1 MLELKNVSLS
11 YGDLRVLRDVC
22 LRLDPGKRIA
32 VMGPSGCGKTS
43 LLRVIAGLQ
52 SPDSGTVERTAQRLS
67 FVFQEPRLLP
77 WLTAAENVR
86 LVLPD
91 AHHGED
97 SAVWLSR
104 FGLSDAADKL
114 PAELSGG
121 MQQLV
126 SLARALV
133 CAPDLLLL
141 DEPTRGIDVG
151 AKYEIYQLILDLAN
165 KGKTVIMVSSE
176 MPELLG
182 VCDRILVMSG
192 GRLAGEVDA
201 KTATQEDIMRL
212 AAKYV

>member
-11 YGDLRVLRDVC
+11 HGDLRVLCDVS
-22 LRLDPGKRIA
+22 LRLDPGERIA

-52 SPDSGTVERTAQRLS
+52 SLDSGTVERTAQRLA

-77 WLTAAENVR
+77 WLTAEENVR
-86 LVLPD
+86 IVLPD
-91 AHHGED
+91 THQNYS
-97 SAVWLSR
+97 SAAWLSR

-141 DEPTRGIDVG
+141 DEPFKALDAA
-151 AKYEIYQLILDLAN
+151 AKQNAIAA
-165 KGKTVIMVSSE
+165 VSD
-176 MPELLG
+176 G
-182 VCDRILVMSG
+182 TDAAIILVTH
-192 GRLAGEVDA
+192 DA
-201 KTATQEDIMRL
+201 RDAEALGCRVIDFSEL
-212 AAKYV
+212 NN

>member
-11 YGDLRVLRDVC
+11 HGDLRVLCDVS
-22 LRLDPGKRIA
+22 LRLDPGERIA

-52 SPDSGTVERTAQRLS
+52 SLDSGTVERTAQRLA

-77 WLTAAENVR
+77 WLTAEENVR
-86 LVLPD
+86 IVLPD
-91 AHHGED
+91 THQNYS
-97 SAVWLSR
+97 SAAWLSR

-141 DEPTRGIDVG
+141 DEPFKALDAA
-151 AKYEIYQLILDLAN
+151 AKQNAIAA
-165 KGKTVIMVSSE
+165 VSN
-176 MPELLG
+176 G
-182 VCDRILVMSG
+182 TDAAIILVTH
-192 GRLAGEVDA
+192 DA
-201 KTATQEDIMRL
+201 NEAEALGCRVIDFSELNK
-212 AAKYV
+212 

>member
-11 YGDLRVLRDVC
+11 YGDLRVLRDVS
-22 LRLDPGKRIA
+22 LRLDPGERIA

-52 SPDSGTVERTAQRLS
+52 SPDSGTVERTARRLS

-77 WLTAAENVR
+77 WLTAEENVR

-91 AHHGED
+91 AHQDED
-97 SAVWLSR
+97 AAWLSR
-104 FGLSDAADKL
+104 FGLGDAAGKL

-133 CAPDLLLL
+133 CTPDFLLL
-141 DEPTRGIDVG
+141 DEPFKALDAA
-151 AKYEIYQLILDLAN
+151 AKQNAISA
-165 KGKTVIMVSSE
+165 VS
-176 MPELLG
+176 G
-182 VCDRILVMSG
+182 GTDAAIILVTH
-192 GRLAGEVDA
+192 DA
-201 KTATQEDIMRL
+201 REAEALGCRVIDFSELNK
-212 AAKYV
+212 

>member
-1 MLELKNVSLS
+1 MLELKNISLS
-11 YGDLRVLRDVC
+11 YGDLRVLRDVS
-22 LRLDPGKRIA
+22 LRLDPGERIA

-52 SPDSGTVERTAQRLS
+52 SPDSGTVKLAARRLS

-77 WLTAAENVR
+77 WLTAEENVR

-91 AHHGED
+91 AHQGED
-97 SAVWLSR
+97 AAAWLSR

-141 DEPTRGIDVG
+141 DEPFKALDAA
-151 AKYEIYQLILDLAN
+151 AKQNAIA
-165 KGKTVIMVSSE
+165 TVSDGTDAAI
-176 MPELLG
+176 
-182 VCDRILVMSG
+182 ILVTH
-192 GRLAGEVDA
+192 DA
-201 KTATQEDIMRL
+201 CEAEALGCRVMDFSELNK
-212 AAKYV
+212 

>member
-11 YGDLRVLRDVC
+11 YGDLRVLRDVS
-22 LRLDPGKRIA
+22 LRLAPGERIA

-91 AHHGED
+91 AHHGDD
-97 SAVWLSR
+97 SAAWLSR

-141 DEPTRGIDVG
+141 DEPFKALDAAAKQHAITAVSAG
-151 AKYEIYQLILDLAN
+151 ADAAI
-165 KGKTVIMVSSE
+165 
-176 MPELLG
+176 
-182 VCDRILVMSG
+182 ILV
-192 GRLAGEVDA
+192 
-201 KTATQEDIMRL
+201 THDIHEAEALGCRVIDFSEL
-212 AAKYV
+212 NK

>member
-11 YGDLRVLRDVC
+11 YGGLRVLRDVS
-22 LRLDPGKRIA
+22 LRLDSGERIA

-52 SPDSGTVERTAQRLS
+52 SPDFGTVECMARRLS

-77 WLTAAENVR
+77 WLTAEENVR

-91 AHHGED
+91 AHRSED
-97 SAVWLSR
+97 AAALLSC

-126 SLARALV
+126 SLTRALV
-133 CAPDLLLL
+133 CTPDLLLL
-141 DEPTRGIDVG
+141 DEPFKALDAA
-151 AKYEIYQLILDLAN
+151 AKQNAITA
-165 KGKTVIMVSSE
+165 VS
-176 MPELLG
+176 G
-182 VCDRILVMSG
+182 GTDAAIILVTH
-192 GRLAGEVDA
+192 DA
-201 KTATQEDIMRL
+201 REAEALGCRVIDFSELNK
-212 AAKYV
+212 

>member
-91 AHHGED
+91 AHQDED
-97 SAVWLSR
+97 AAWLSR
-104 FGLSDAADKL
+104 FGLSDAAGKL

-141 DEPTRGIDVG
+141 DEPFKALDAAAKQNAITAVSAG
-151 AKYEIYQLILDLAN
+151 ADAAI
-165 KGKTVIMVSSE
+165 
-176 MPELLG
+176 
-182 VCDRILVMSG
+182 ILV
-192 GRLAGEVDA
+192 
-201 KTATQEDIMRL
+201 THDIHEAEALGCRVIDFAEL
-212 AAKYV
+212 NK

>member
-11 YGDLRVLRDVC
+11 YGDLRVLRDVS
-22 LRLDPGKRIA
+22 LRLDPGERIA

-43 LLRVIAGLQ
+43 LLRMIAGLQ
-52 SPDSGTVERTAQRLS
+52 SPDSGTVERTAQQLS

-77 WLTAAENVR
+77 WLTAEENVR

-91 AHHGED
+91 AHQSED
-97 SAVWLSR
+97 AAAWLSH
-104 FGLSDAADKL
+104 FGLSDAAGKL

-141 DEPTRGIDVG
+141 DEPFKALDAA
-151 AKYEIYQLILDLAN
+151 AKQNAIAA
-165 KGKTVIMVSSE
+165 VSD
-176 MPELLG
+176 G
-182 VCDRILVMSG
+182 TDAAIILVTH
-192 GRLAGEVDA
+192 DA
-201 KTATQEDIMRL
+201 REAEALGCRVIDFSEL
-212 AAKYV
+212 NN

>member
-11 YGDLRVLRDVC
+11 YGDLRVLRDVS
-22 LRLDPGKRIA
+22 LRLDPGERIA

-52 SPDSGTVERTAQRLS
+52 SPDSGTVERTARRLS

-77 WLTAAENVR
+77 WLTAEENVR

-91 AHHGED
+91 AHQGED
-97 SAVWLSR
+97 AAAWLSR
-104 FGLSDAADKL
+104 FGLGDAAGKL

-133 CAPDLLLL
+133 CTPDFLLL
-141 DEPTRGIDVG
+141 DEPFKALDAA
-151 AKYEIYQLILDLAN
+151 AKQNAIA
-165 KGKTVIMVSSE
+165 TVSDGTDAAI
-176 MPELLG
+176 
-182 VCDRILVMSG
+182 ILVTH
-192 GRLAGEVDA
+192 DA
-201 KTATQEDIMRL
+201 CEAEALGCRVIDFFELNR
-212 AAKYV
+212 

>member
-1 MLELKNVSLS
+1 MLELKNVSLC
-11 YGDLRVLRDVC
+11 YGDLRVLRDVS
-22 LRLDPGKRIA
+22 LRLDSGERIA

-52 SPDSGTVERTAQRLS
+52 SPDSGVVERTARQLA

-77 WLTAAENVR
+77 WLTAEENVR

-91 AHHGED
+91 VHHGG
-97 SAVWLSR
+97 SAAWLLR

-141 DEPTRGIDVG
+141 DEPFKALDAA
-151 AKYEIYQLILDLAN
+151 AKQNAITA
-165 KGKTVIMVSSE
+165 VS
-176 MPELLG
+176 G
-182 VCDRILVMSG
+182 GTDAAIILVTH
-192 GRLAGEVDA
+192 DA
-201 KTATQEDIMRL
+201 REAEALGCRIIDFSELNK
-212 AAKYV
+212 

>member
-11 YGDLRVLRDVC
+11 YGDLRVLRDVS
-22 LRLDPGKRIA
+22 LRLDPGERIA

-52 SPDSGTVERTAQRLS
+52 SPDSGTVERTARRLS

-77 WLTAAENVR
+77 WLTAEENVR

-91 AHHGED
+91 AHQDED
-97 SAVWLSR
+97 AAWLSR
-104 FGLSDAADKL
+104 FGLGDAAGKL

-141 DEPTRGIDVG
+141 DEPFKALDAA
-151 AKYEIYQLILDLAN
+151 AKQNAIAA
-165 KGKTVIMVSSE
+165 VSD
-176 MPELLG
+176 G
-182 VCDRILVMSG
+182 TDAAIILVTHDVREAEALGCRVMDFSE
-192 GRLAGEVDA
+192 LN
-201 KTATQEDIMRL
+201 K
-212 AAKYV
+212 

>member
-11 YGDLRVLRDVC
+11 YGDLRVLRDVS
-22 LRLDPGKRIA
+22 LRLAPGKRIA

-77 WLTAAENVR
+77 WLTAEENVR

-141 DEPTRGIDVG
+141 DEPFKALDAA
-151 AKYEIYQLILDLAN
+151 AKQNAITA
-165 KGKTVIMVSSE
+165 VS
-176 MPELLG
+176 G
-182 VCDRILVMSG
+182 GTDAAIILV
-192 GRLAGEVDA
+192 
-201 KTATQEDIMRL
+201 THDIHEAEALGCRVIDFSEL
-212 AAKYV
+212 NTRRYT

>member
-11 YGDLRVLRDVC
+11 YGDLRVLRDVS
-22 LRLDPGKRIA
+22 LRLDPGERIA

-52 SPDSGTVERTAQRLS
+52 SPDSGTVKLAARRLS

-77 WLTAAENVR
+77 WLTAEENVR

-91 AHHGED
+91 THQVDD
-97 SAVWLSR
+97 SAAWLSR

-133 CAPDLLLL
+133 CTPNFLLL
-141 DEPTRGIDVG
+141 DEPFKALDAA
-151 AKYEIYQLILDLAN
+151 AKQNAIA
-165 KGKTVIMVSSE
+165 TVSDGTDAAI
-176 MPELLG
+176 
-182 VCDRILVMSG
+182 ILVTHDVREAEALGCRVMDFSE
-192 GRLAGEVDA
+192 LN
-201 KTATQEDIMRL
+201 K
-212 AAKYV
+212 

>member
-11 YGDLRVLRDVC
+11 HGDLRVLRDVS
-22 LRLDPGKRIA
+22 LRLDPDERIA

-52 SPDSGTVERTAQRLS
+52 SPDSGTVKLAARRLS

-77 WLTAAENVR
+77 WLTAEENVR

-91 AHHGED
+91 THQVDD
-97 SAVWLSR
+97 SAAWLSR

-133 CAPDLLLL
+133 CVPDLLLL
-141 DEPTRGIDVG
+141 DEPFKALDAA
-151 AKYEIYQLILDLAN
+151 AKQNAIA
-165 KGKTVIMVSSE
+165 TVSDGTDAAI
-176 MPELLG
+176 
-182 VCDRILVMSG
+182 ILVTHDVREAEALG
-192 GRLAGEVDA
+192 CR
-201 KTATQEDIMRL
+201 IMDFSEL
-212 AAKYV
+212 NK

>member
-11 YGDLRVLRDVC
+11 YGDLRVLRDVS
-22 LRLDPGKRIA
+22 LRLDPGERIA

-52 SPDSGTVERTAQRLS
+52 SPDSGTVERTAQQLS

-77 WLTAAENVR
+77 WLTAEENVR

-91 AHHGED
+91 AHQGED
-97 SAVWLSR
+97 AAWLSR
-104 FGLSDAADKL
+104 FGLSNAAGKL

-133 CAPDLLLL
+133 CTPDLLLL
-141 DEPTRGIDVG
+141 DEPFKALDAA
-151 AKYEIYQLILDLAN
+151 AKQNAIAA
-165 KGKTVIMVSSE
+165 VSD
-176 MPELLG
+176 G
-182 VCDRILVMSG
+182 TDAAIILVTH
-192 GRLAGEVDA
+192 DA
-201 KTATQEDIMRL
+201 REAEALGCRVIDFFELNR
-212 AAKYV
+212 

>member
-11 YGDLRVLRDVC
+11 YGERRVLHDVS
-22 LRLDPGKRIA
+22 LRLDHGERIA

-52 SPDSGTVERTAQRLS
+52 SPDSGTVERTVQQLS

-91 AHHGED
+91 THQGED
-97 SAVWLSR
+97 AAAWLSR
-104 FGLSDAADKL
+104 LGLSDAADKL

-133 CAPDLLLL
+133 CASDLLLL
-141 DEPTRGIDVG
+141 DEPFKALDAA
-151 AKYEIYQLILDLAN
+151 AKQNAITA
-165 KGKTVIMVSSE
+165 VSD
-176 MPELLG
+176 G
-182 VCDRILVMSG
+182 TDAAVILVTHNAREAEALGCRVIDFSE
-192 GRLAGEVDA
+192 LN
-201 KTATQEDIMRL
+201 K
-212 AAKYV
+212 

>member
-1 MLELKNVSLS
+1 MLEFKNVSLS
-11 YGDLRVLRDVC
+11 YGDLRVLRDVS
-22 LRLDPGKRIA
+22 LRLEPGERIA

-52 SPDSGTVERTAQRLS
+52 SPDSGTVERAARRLS

-77 WLTAAENVR
+77 WFTAAENIR

-91 AHHGED
+91 AHHGEE
-97 SAVWLSR
+97 SAAWLSR

-133 CAPDLLLL
+133 CVPDLLLL
-141 DEPTRGIDVG
+141 DEPFKALDAA
-151 AKYEIYQLILDLAN
+151 AKQNAIAA
-165 KGKTVIMVSSE
+165 VSDGTDAA
-176 MPELLG
+176 M
-182 VCDRILVMSG
+182 ILVTH
-192 GRLAGEVDA
+192 DA
-201 KTATQEDIMRL
+201 REAEALGCRVMDFSELNK
-212 AAKYV
+212 